1 MNSHFKIPDTLAFN
15 LEPIKIDEP
24 SSENVLGYYLTST
37 ATIHVEDTPDKPTKK
52 LVDDELNKIAKH
64 LINTNNP
71 QLTISIH
78 GYANR
83 KSDSIERSN
92 KIYKYATQ
100 NQNISQSKNVFI
112 RYRWPAQ
119 NLIKDDPDLDNPK
132 GNSLGNKVKFAFE
145 ALPTLLLGILICTL
159 VLGIVTV
166 ALLFFQPTQANLIV
180 TFSSIVLFSG
190 LFGFWLTKLG
200 DASRVLPIIPN
211 GVILVFSAVLIG
223 VIATHQVFLPI
234 SSNSLLLMMT
244 VFYVLFLGMIL
255 ALIALKLV
263 TYPGDRYRA
272 TNYAVIDLVEFIKQ
286 IERAVIKELC
296 IQAKIPDE
304 ECSKIRKIED
314 LEDKS
319 IKINRI
325 RLSFINHSLGCE
337 VVTQTIRILS
347 DVFDPDLRNEGEPS
361 SNIGSVFSLGRI
373 VLVAP
378 DIPLE
383 SILSSRSNFLK
394 SALRRCEEAYVFS
407 NEADLA
413 LRLASTAANY
423 FSFPS
428 KTRFRGYKLGN
439 ITVRHFVAQDD
450 SRQYKL
456 DKDRNYGILKSE
468 NDVDKQPH
476 KNLEIRAS
484 NIEHRTIDELLKIE
498 EEKTTLKE
506 ETAIANL
513 LTYFDCTDYV
523 DFKGNPVEPNL
534 KDKKAKGILSHALRK
549 SALNLWFDYIVV
561 SIAFF
566 TGIPRRIDVH
576 GGYFQCKFSQ
586 QLIYNLA
593 FLGYKESL
601 NSCFNDSTEAF
612 SQACRDQGI
621 QVLLASK
628 PLPNAP
634 IGESP
639 SQYR

>member
-1 MNSHFKIPDTLAFN
+1 MNPHPKISDTLAFN
-15 LEPIKIDEP
+15 LEPIRIDEP

-37 ATIHVEDTPDKPTKK
+37 ATIHVEDTPDEPTKK

-78 GYANR
+78 GYANT
-83 KSDSIERSN
+83 KSDSINRSN
-92 KIYKYATQ
+92 KIYKYATR

-112 RYRWPAQ
+112 GYRWPAQ
-119 NLIKDDPDLDNPK
+119 NLIKDDPDLDNSK
-132 GNSLGNKVKFAFE
+132 GNSLGNKVKFALE

-180 TFSSIVLFSG
+180 TFLSIVLFSG

-211 GVILVFSAVLIG
+211 GVILVFSAVLIE
-223 VIATHQVFLPI
+223 VIATHQVFLSI
-234 SSNSLLLMMT
+234 SSNSLLLVMT

-439 ITVRHFVAQDD
+439 ITVKHFVDQDD

-456 DKDRNYGILKSE
+456 DKNRNYGILKSE

-484 NIEHRTIDELLKIE
+484 NIEHRTIDELLK
-498 EEKTTLKE
+498 LKE
-506 ETAIANL
+506 ETAIADL

-523 DFKGNPVEPNL
+523 DFEGNPVDRDPI
-534 KDKKAKGILSHALRK
+534 DKKPKGILSHALGK

-561 SIAFF
+561 SIAYF

-576 GGYFQCKFSQ
+576 GGYFQGKFSQ

-601 NSCFNDSTEAF
+601 NSYLNDSTDATDAF
-612 SQACRDQGI
+612 SQACRDRGI